1 MTPLNNK
8 APYGI
13 TTGSA
18 ATAASVAA
26 LMAIKGVT
34 DLKSVRIN
42 VPFGELEIEVHNIE
56 KKDSNVARAS
66 VIKKP
71 YGDLDVTIN
80 LEIIAEVTITTNKVI
95 SIRGGEGVG
104 LVTKPGLQ
112 IPVGEAAINPVPRS
126 MIEENVK
133 NLLVDGE
140 GALITI
146 SIPGGKEVASRT
158 MNPRLGI
165 AGGISILGTTGI
177 SRPMSSAAYKDSLE
191 CQLDVALA
199 MGYEDLI
206 YVPGN
211 IGEKLA
217 LNSMQVE
224 KDQIIQMSNYVGFML
239 EKAVEKGIK
248 KLIIYG
254 HAGKLV
260 KIAGGIFNTKHSVA
274 DARTEIIAAHA
285 ALKGASPTLIAE
297 IFSKKTTEDMVDILN
312 KESIREEVF
321 QSISQSIKDKIQDRF
336 PLKVEVII
344 VRMDGTVL
352 NPSYKK

>member
-8 APYGI
+8 TPYGI

-26 LMAIKGVT
+26 IMAIKEE
-34 DLKSVRIN
+34 LNINSVKIN
-42 VPFGELEIEVHNIE
+42 VPFGELEIEVHTTE
-56 KKDSNVARAS
+56 KIDSNAAKAS

-80 LEIIAEVTITTNKVI
+80 LEIVAEVSITANQVI

-104 LVTKPGLQ
+104 LITKPGLQ
-112 IPVGEAAINPVPRS
+112 IPIGEAAINPVPKS

-133 NLLVDGE
+133 NLLGDGE
-140 GALITI
+140 GAIITI

-165 AGGISILGTTGI
+165 EGGLSILGTTGI

-211 IGEKLA
+211 IGENLA
-217 LNSMQVE
+217 LNSMKVE

-248 KLIIYG
+248 KLIVYG

-285 ALKGASPTLIAE
+285 ALKGASPALVAE
-297 IFSKKTTEDMVDILN
+297 IFSKKTTEDMIDLLN
-312 KESIREEVF
+312 KECILDEVF

-344 VRMDGTVL
+344 VRMDGTIL
-352 NPSYKK
+352 NPPYN

>member
-1 MTPLNNK
+1 
-8 APYGI
+8 G
-13 TTGSA
+13 GS
-18 ATAASVAA
+18 
-26 LMAIKGVT
+26 I
-34 DLKSVRIN
+34 
-42 VPFGELEIEVHNIE
+42 
-56 KKDSNVARAS
+56 
-66 VIKKP
+66 
-71 YGDLDVTIN
+71 
-80 LEIIAEVTITTNKVI
+80 
-95 SIRGGEGVG
+95 
-104 LVTKPGLQ
+104 
-112 IPVGEAAINPVPRS
+112 
-126 MIEENVK
+126 
-133 NLLVDGE
+133 
-140 GALITI
+140 ITI
-146 SIPGGKEVASRT
+146 SIPGGKEVASRN

-165 AGGISILGTTGI
+165 KGGISILGTTGI

-211 IGEKLA
+211 IGENLA
-217 LNSMQVE
+217 LKSMKVE

-285 ALKGASPTLIAE
+285 ALKGASPALVAE
-297 IFSKKTTEDMVDILN
+297 IFSKKTTEDMIDLLN
-312 KESIREEVF
+312 KECILDEVF

-336 PLKVEVII
+336 PLKVEVIM
-344 VRMDGTVL
+344 VRMDGTIL
-352 NPSYKK
+352 NPAY